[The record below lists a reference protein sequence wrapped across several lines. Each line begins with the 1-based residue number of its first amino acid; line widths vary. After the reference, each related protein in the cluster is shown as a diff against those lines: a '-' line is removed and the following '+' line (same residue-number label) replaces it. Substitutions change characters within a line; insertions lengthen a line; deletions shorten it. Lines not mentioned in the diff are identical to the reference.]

1 MKQVKRIALY
11 YPLGDRKSEWSGI
24 GGSQRRLSF
33 LFSHINT
40 ERIAPTLVIR
50 VYGDK
55 EKTKER
61 LARFVDPECNLV
73 VVSNNFEAFR
83 HFFHEK
89 YDCIAYAHQMVVN
102 LPAVYGAILA
112 GSKRL
117 LILVNISYSQWVFKS
132 KLQEILMLNNVF
144 LSNKIDCLYP
154 KEAVQLRKRFPKKN
168 VTATPCSL
176 PNLEDWLEKSNHI
189 KKENIMV
196 FAGRMIDEKNP
207 MLLLDAIN
215 LVKKELVNSGF
226 SVLICG
232 DGSLEEEVRSRV
244 FSGGYGDSVQF
255 LGMQDMTK
263 VLPQA
268 KVFFS
273 LQENEN
279 YPSQSLLEAI
289 SCGCFCIAT
298 DCGDTARIVKD
309 EFGIRIPKDVKRL
322 GQAIIDCISMSDEQF
337 ERSGI
342 EARSFA
348 KQHFDPQ
355 KAIEHYEIICERLC
369 GL

>member
-1 MKQVKRIALY
+1 MEKMKRIALY
-11 YPLGDRKSEWSGI
+11 YPLGDKKSEWSGI
-24 GGSQRRLSF
+24 GGSQRRLCF
-33 LFSHINT
+33 LFSHINP
-40 ERIAPTLVIR
+40 ERIVPTLVIR

-61 LARFVDPECNLV
+61 LSRFVDPKCNLV
-73 VVSNNFEAFR
+73 VVSNNIEAFR
-83 HFFHEK
+83 HFLREK

-112 GSKRL
+112 GSRRL

-132 KLQEILMLNNVF
+132 KLHEILMLNNVF

-154 KEAVQLRKRFPKKN
+154 KETVQLRKRFPNKD

-176 PNLEDWLEKSNHI
+176 PNLEDWLERSSRT
-189 KKENIMV
+189 KKENKMV

-207 MLLLDAIN
+207 MLLLNAIN
-215 LVKKELVNSGF
+215 LVKEELVNSEF
-226 SVLICG
+226 SILICG
-232 DGSLEEEVRSRV
+232 DGPLEEEVRTRV
-244 FSGGYGDSVQF
+244 LSGGYGESVQF
-255 LGMQDMTK
+255 MGMQDMTK

-298 DCGDTARIVKD
+298 DCGDTRRIVKD
-309 EFGIRIPKDVKRL
+309 EFGILIPKDERKL
-322 GQAIIDCISMSDEQF
+322 GQAIIDCMSMSDEQY
-337 ERSGI
+337 EMVGVV
-342 EARSFA
+342 ARNFA
-348 KQHFDPQ
+348 KQNFDPQ
-355 KAIEHYEIICERLC
+355 KAVEHYEHICGDLSRS
-369 GL
+369 